1 MRCIRCQTELT
12 ESPFCPG
19 CGCDVT
25 IQKRSWLV
33 SDMYYNH
40 GLEKAEIRDL
50 SGAVDLLV
58 RSLKFNKRNIQAR
71 NLLGLVYFEMGEAV
85 AAMSEWI
92 ISANLQTSGNIASEY
107 IERLK
112 ANANK
117 LDTINLS
124 IKSYNEALSTCRNG
138 HTDTAAIQLKK
149 VLSQNPKLIK
159 GYHLLALIYMKD
171 GEYKK
176 ARRILKKAARID
188 KTNSTT
194 LRFMKEIDEQT
205 GSSGR
210 REFVWPSFGR
220 KPSAQEVQENAPEIF
235 LSDNDVVIQPPAFRE
250 SSVLATLINLCFGL
264 AVGAAVVWFL
274 VVPANTQNI
283 SQDANEK
290 VVEYS
295 NTMASQSSEITKLR
309 SQISESQETVASAT
323 AQIETATAQ
332 VTSYENLL
340 KAYNA
345 YQEENYDSVANVF
358 GNIDTSVLS
367 VDGRMLYNT
376 IYDRVSSYMFDTYKD
391 TGISAY
397 LSGDYQQAVENLTK
411 AMEIQ
416 DDDYHV
422 MDYLANAYRYLGM
435 PDEARDIYQK
445 IVDTF
450 PNSSRSENAQSY
462 INAIDRGTDI
472 SVEMKNSGQTA
483 DIGSLDNDIDSGD
496 GDDAGSGTG
505 GGTGDDDSGTGDDG
519 IGGGTGDDGGIGD
532 GTGDDDDTGG
542 GDGMTPNE

>member
-1 MRCIRCQTELT
+1 LT
-12 ESPFCPG
+12 
-19 CGCDVT
+19 
-25 IQKRSWLV
+25 
-33 SDMYYNH
+33 
-40 GLEKAEIRDL
+40 
-50 SGAVDLLV
+50 GAVVSL
-58 RSLKFNKRNIQAR
+58 RQSLKFNKNNLKAR

-85 AAMSEWI
+85 AAISEWI

-422 MDYLANAYRYLGM
+422 MDYLANAYRY
-435 PDEARDIYQK
+435 QK